1 MPDRNTEIPD
11 PAVEAEAI
19 RVTRPRAGVALV
31 SIVSAPLGVLR
42 HDVKRALWSVL
53 CRLETDPE
61 VRCMVLTGTGKA
73 FSVGS
78 DIRDFSQDVGWLL
91 ENDYWEAGLNQVIE
105 DARFPVIAGCNGH
118 TLGGGAVLALACD
131 IRVASASAR
140 FGFPEVKVGAFAS
153 GSGTQRLPRLVGRGR
168 ALDLLLT
175 GRIIDAAE
183 ALAYGLIEYVF
194 PDGEM
199 IEKTLDMAEGI
210 ASFPGSVTSATKRC
224 VNAGLREGIRSGL
237 ALEQDLRVRTGRGAD
252 AAEGR
257 QAFLEKRP
265 ARFNLK
271 QPAQGTRLPGKEE
284 TGRGLRDALPVNKPS
299 EE

>member
-1 MPDRNTEIPD
+1 MADLNAEIQTPDEEAD
-11 PAVEAEAI
+11 AV

-42 HDVKRALWSVL
+42 HAVKRALGSAL
-53 CRLETDPE
+53 RRLEADPE

-78 DIRDFSQDVGWLL
+78 DIRDFSRDVGWLL
-91 ENDYWEAGLNQVIE
+91 ENDYWEAGLNQAIE
-105 DARFPVIAGCNGH
+105 DARFPVIAACNGH

-131 IRVASASAR
+131 IRVAAASAK

-175 GRIIDAAE
+175 GRVIDAAE
-183 ALAYGLIEYVF
+183 ALSYGLVEYLF
-194 PDGEM
+194 PDAEM
-199 IEKTLDMAEGI
+199 MERTLEMAEGI
-210 ASFPGSVTSATKRC
+210 AAFPGPATAATKRC
-224 VNAGLREGIRSGL
+224 VNVGLREGTRAGL
-237 ALEQDLRVRTGRGAD
+237 ALEQELRVRTGRGAD

-265 ARFNLK
+265 ARFNLNEL
-271 QPAQGTRLPGKEE
+271 REE
-284 TGRGLRDALPVNKPS
+284 
-299 EE
+299 